1 MTKFEMA
8 QAILLMAKQLA
19 DTVNDNAQ
27 KGRWERAGSPAAI
40 KRECLAIRDMALKLS
55 KAV

>member
-8 QAILLMAKQLA
+8 QAILLMAKQLNE
-19 DTVNDNAQ
+19 TVNNNVQ
-27 KGRWERAGSPAAI
+27 KEKWERAGNSTAI